1 MHKGIHCH
9 INSNSKKLLK
19 IHHWIQKSTNTHNR
33 LSCNRTKDFYV
44 INMSWCGKMLL
55 SDVRMNMKVQWNL
68 EFLPSSYLSWFLA
81 SSLNV
86 PTHLLSFIPFLE
98 EAKLLLRCF
107 YLNAYPSKKIYT
119 TTPPKTPTPSVF
131 AHRLILCLALTTAGI
146 FVHSLAFLHWA
157 ECKLQKSK
165 HLSIVTPLTSQ
176 LLQQCLPY
184 SRCSK
189 NVHMNDK

>member
-1 MHKGIHCH
+1 
-9 INSNSKKLLK
+9 
-19 IHHWIQKSTNTHNR
+19 
-33 LSCNRTKDFYV
+33 
-44 INMSWCGKMLL
+44 MLL
-55 SDVRMNMKVQWNL
+55 SDVRMNMKVQRNL

-98 EAKLLLRCF
+98 EAKLLYLLLSAKLLLSCF
-107 YLNAYPSKKIYT
+107 YLNAFPSKKIYPT
-119 TTPPKTPTPSVF
+119 APPETPTPSVF
-131 AHRLILCLALTTAGI
+131 AHRLILCLALTTAGF

-176 LLQQCLPY
+176 LLQQCLPF